1 MTIPNSENAEEL
13 LVRLQTLVDKVA
25 EQTGALRKTIF
36 ELQTVDWRTQD
47 KLPEQQFIAQ
57 IKLLKRINAMNFGY
71 YPDDF
76 YHNHPSLI
84 MLKSIMSLQTFP
96 YGH

>member
-1 MTIPNSENAEEL
+1 MAIQNPENAEEF
-13 LVRLQTLVDKVA
+13 LVSLQTLVDKVA
-25 EQTGALRKTIF
+25 EQTGALRKIIF

-47 KLPEQQFIAQ
+47 KLPEQQFREQ
-57 IKLLKRINAMNFGY
+57 IKLLKRLNEMNFSY
-71 YPDDF
+71 YPDGF

-84 MLKSIMSLQTFP
+84 LLKSIMSRQTFP